1 MASPPSNALAEP
13 SRGEGRG
20 TTFSDGG
27 GVKFPIA
34 VTLSPR
40 EIILAAL
47 IGSFM
52 QARAIA
58 RGWKDR
64 VYKSDWNVHIEGI
77 AAEIAV
83 AKALGIPYRPNLN
96 GFKAPDVGDLHVRWT
111 TRSNGKLVIRPG
123 DPDGI
128 YVLVTGQCPTFT
140 VMGWIHSYD
149 AKQPC
154 YWRWLRYNRA
164 WFIPQ
169 RVLIR
174 RPLMPPRSPAAPAA
188 AARLPHQAL
197 APPSPLSETI
207 ALPGE

>member
-1 MASPPSNALAEP
+1 MAVPPSNALTEP

-27 GVKFPIA
+27 GEKFPVT

-40 EIILAAL
+40 EIILAAM

-52 QARAIA
+52 HARAIA

-64 VYKSDWNVHIEGI
+64 VYESDWNVHVEAI

-83 AKALGIPYRPNLN
+83 AKALGIRYNPNLD
-96 GFKAPDVGDLHVRWT
+96 GFWAPDVEHLRIRWT
-111 TRSNGKLVIRPG
+111 VYKDGSLIIRPG
-123 DPDGI
+123 DPDGV

-140 VMGWIHSYD
+140 IVGWIHSYD

-154 YWRWLRYNRA
+154 YWRVLRYNKA
-164 WFIPQ
+164 WSVPQ
-169 RVLIR
+169 RRLTRFIR
-174 RPLMPPRSPAAPAA
+174 AASSVEHERAAPA
-188 AARLPHQAL
+188 PHAQQDAV
-197 APPSPLSETI
+197 
-207 ALPGE
+207 G

>member
-1 MASPPSNALAEP
+1 MAVTPPSNALAEP
-13 SRGEGRG
+13 PRGEGRG
-20 TTFSDGG
+20 ATTFSDGG

-40 EIILAAL
+40 EIILAAM
-47 IGSFM
+47 IGGLM
-52 QARAIA
+52 QARALA

-64 VYKSDWNVHIEGI
+64 VYESDWNVHIEAI

-83 AKALGIPYRPNLN
+83 AKALGIRYRPNLN

-111 TRSNGKLVIRPG
+111 TRSNGPLIIRPG

-154 YWRWLRYNRA
+154 YWRVLRYNKA

-169 RVLIR
+169 RRLTASLVEHEQ
-174 RPLMPPRSPAAPAA
+174 AAPAPHA
-188 AARLPHQAL
+188 QQDAVGQAPAARLL
-197 APPSPLSETI
+197 
-207 ALPGE
+207 

>member
-40 EIILAAL
+40 EIILAAM
-47 IGSFM
+47 IGGLM
-52 QARAIA
+52 HARALA
-58 RGWKDR
+58 RGWKDK
-64 VYKSDWNVHIEGI
+64 VYESGWNVHIEGI

-83 AKALGIPYRPNLN
+83 AKALGIPYRPKLN

-111 TRSNGKLVIRPG
+111 AYRDGSLIIRPG

-128 YVLVTGQCPTFT
+128 YVLVTGRCPTFT
-140 VMGWIHSYD
+140 VMGWIHSSD
-149 AKQPC
+149 AKRPQ
-154 YWRWLRYNRA
+154 YWRALNGHSGA
-164 WFIPQ
+164 WFVPHPF
-169 RVLIR
+169 LH
-174 RPLMPPRSPAAPAA
+174 RS
-188 AARLPHQAL
+188 R
-197 APPSPLSETI
+197 
-207 ALPGE
+207 

>member
-1 MASPPSNALAEP
+1 MAVPPSNALAEP

-40 EIILAAL
+40 EIILAAM

-52 QARAIA
+52 KARAIA

-64 VYKSDWNVHIEGI
+64 VYKSDWNVHVEAI

-83 AKALGIPYRPNLN
+83 AKALGIRYRPKLD
-96 GFKAPDVGDLHVRWT
+96 GFGAPDVGDLHVRWT
-111 TRSNGKLVIRPG
+111 TRSDGPLIIRPG
-123 DPDGI
+123 DPDGV

-149 AKQPC
+149 AKRPQ
-154 YWRWLRYNRA
+154 YWRAPNGGPGAWFVPQAELTRLALGRYNHPEKEA
-164 WFIPQ
+164 
-169 RVLIR
+169 
-174 RPLMPPRSPAAPAA
+174 
-188 AARLPHQAL
+188 
-197 APPSPLSETI
+197 
-207 ALPGE
+207 

>member
-1 MASPPSNALAEP
+1 MAAPPPSNALAEP

-20 TTFSDGG
+20 AIATTFSTDGG
-27 GVKFPIA
+27 GERFPLT
-34 VTLSPR
+34 VTLSQR

-52 QARAIA
+52 KARAIA

-64 VYKSDWNVHIEGI
+64 VYESDWNVHVEGI

-83 AKALGIPYRPNLN
+83 AKALGIRYRPNLN

-111 TRSNGKLVIRPG
+111 TRSNGPLVIRPG

-154 YWRWLRYNRA
+154 YWRVLRYNKA
-164 WFIPQ
+164 WSVPQ
-169 RVLIR
+169 RRLHLTAPV
-174 RPLMPPRSPAAPAA
+174 PTSP
-188 AARLPHQAL
+188 
-197 APPSPLSETI
+197 
-207 ALPGE
+207 

>member
-13 SRGEGRG
+13 PRGEGRG

-40 EIILAAL
+40 EIILAAM
-47 IGSFM
+47 IGGLM
-52 QARAIA
+52 QARALA

-64 VYKSDWNVHIEGI
+64 VYESDWNVHIEAI

-83 AKALGIPYRPNLN
+83 AKALGIRYRPNLN

-111 TRSNGKLVIRPG
+111 TRSNGPLIIRPG

-128 YVLVTGQCPTFT
+128 YVLVTGRCPTFT
-140 VMGWIHSYD
+140 VVGWIHSYD
-149 AKQPC
+149 AKQPQ
-154 YWRWLRYNRA
+154 YWRSPNGGPGA
-164 WFIPQ
+164 WFIPHPF
-169 RVLIR
+169 LH
-174 RPLMPPRSPAAPAA
+174 RS
-188 AARLPHQAL
+188 R
-197 APPSPLSETI
+197 
-207 ALPGE
+207 